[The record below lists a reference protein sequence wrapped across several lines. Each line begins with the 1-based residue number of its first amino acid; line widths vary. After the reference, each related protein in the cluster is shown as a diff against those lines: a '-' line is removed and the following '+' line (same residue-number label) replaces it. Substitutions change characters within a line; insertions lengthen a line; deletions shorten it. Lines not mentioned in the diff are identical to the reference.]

1 MASLTLL
8 LPPSLVILNTIVM
21 LDILTNS
28 FRGYYASRPPSKI
41 EISEVEP
48 ELVVKN
54 SHRGHYMG
62 ITFIVC
68 MMLLTA
74 GLGYLTFYFFRGL
87 ETKLFE
93 TQFIGSSELLRKAIT
108 TDFQNTDDAGSIIYH
123 SLFSML

>member
-1 MASLTLL
+1 
-8 LPPSLVILNTIVM
+8 
-21 LDILTNS
+21 
-28 FRGYYASRPPSKI
+28 
-41 EISEVEP
+41 
-48 ELVVKN
+48 
-54 SHRGHYMG
+54 MG

>member
-1 MASLTLL
+1 MVARRSYLYRS
-8 LPPSLVILNTIVM
+8 PSARVT
-21 LDILTNS
+21 
-28 FRGYYASRPPSKI
+28 
-41 EISEVEP
+41 SETEP
-48 ELVVKN
+48 ELMVKT
-54 SHRGHYMG
+54 SGRG
-62 ITFIVC
+62 TFLFIAFVVC

-108 TDFQNTDDAGSIIYH
+108 TDFQNTGDAGSIIYH